1 MKHSLL
7 LALFFTGWISAVAQQ
22 DSTKKIQVG
31 VELDALPYATG
42 GYFAAAWL
50 GKDLWRI
57 RILTAAVN
65 KPDWTTADGFTH
77 HHINAYALVADRFL
91 KSGWKG
97 WWLSGGLVYWKSRIE
112 TNAGNEQAKLQNF
125 LLNGSL
131 GYNITLYKKLYLS
144 PWAGLSFRVA
154 GDTKVPVDNKQF
166 TLPFV
171 NPEASLKLGYAF

>member
-1 MKHSLL
+1 MKYFFI
-7 LALFFTGWISAVAQQ
+7 LALFLAGWISVNAQQ
-22 DSTKKIQVG
+22 DSAKKIQVG
-31 VELDALPYATG
+31 IELDALPYATG
-42 GYFAAAWL
+42 GYFAAAWA
-50 GKDLWRI
+50 GKDLVRI

-65 KPDWTTADGFTH
+65 KPDWTTTDGFTH
-77 HHINAYALVADRFL
+77 HHINAYALVADRFF

-144 PWAGLSFRVA
+144 PWAGLSFRFV

-171 NPEASLKLGYAF
+171 NPEASLKLGYTF